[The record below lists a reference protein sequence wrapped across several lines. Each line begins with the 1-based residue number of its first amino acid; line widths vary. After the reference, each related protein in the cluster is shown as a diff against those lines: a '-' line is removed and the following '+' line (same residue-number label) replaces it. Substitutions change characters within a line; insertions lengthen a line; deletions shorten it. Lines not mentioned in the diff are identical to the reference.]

1 VDGWVDGGY
10 LGRWGLYGWVDGRID
25 GWVGGCTMDGWMDS
39 NESPFLGVPALRG
52 LAWLVTKLASEAR

>member
-1 VDGWVDGGY
+1 V
-10 LGRWGLYGWVDGRID
+10 
-25 GWVGGCTMDGWMDS
+25 GWVGVGGGVGPGGARGPPPPPPPPPRTMDGWMDS